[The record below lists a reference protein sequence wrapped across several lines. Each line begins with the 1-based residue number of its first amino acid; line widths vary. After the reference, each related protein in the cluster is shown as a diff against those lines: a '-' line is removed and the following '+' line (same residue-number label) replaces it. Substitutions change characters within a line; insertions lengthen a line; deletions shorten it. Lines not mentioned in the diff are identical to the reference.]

1 MDCYFI
7 TLCNADCVKKCTL
20 GLALS
25 DDIKPN
31 RTFPFGCPFMA
42 ALKTNIQTVL
52 KVRNFRLTGMA
63 WVF

>member
-1 MDCYFI
+1 MDYYFT
-7 TLCNADCVKKCTL
+7 TLCNADCGKKCIL

-25 DDIKPN
+25 NDIKPN
-31 RTFPFGCPFMA
+31 RMFLFGCPFMGA
-42 ALKTNIQTVL
+42 FKTNIQTVL